1 LSSLNK
7 KSRLIQKKELTLVLN
22 ATEGRLQFVLGRGNG
37 TIYPEQEILVSED
50 WAAASQGAELLAPSL
65 AEALNRLKLS
75 PATIG
80 KVAAVVGPGSFTGL
94 RLVTVTANALV
105 HALNAESAAI
115 EYLPLLAAG
124 VQTSCAAFLSQA
136 RAIWALTYARRD
148 LVYLQ
153 GFMYNGPDQKKI
165 TPLLVLGLDESLDF
179 LREQNAKYGGGLLF
193 GSGLTKNLTYLSQ
206 KLDSCF
212 LLLPAVFNHPTP
224 DLLLKTASGLNY
236 STKDLTPTYLRP
248 SDAEENLPQIAAKLG
263 LDQNLATARL
273 RELLDKAPA

>member
-22 ATEGRLQFVLGRGNG
+22 AAEGRLQIVLGRGSG
-37 TIYPEQEILVSED
+37 LAYPEREILVYED

-80 KVAAVVGPGSFTGL
+80 KVAAVAGPGSFTGL
-94 RLVTVTANALV
+94 RLVTVTANALAQ
-105 HALNAESAAI
+105 ALNAESAAM

-124 VQTSCAAFLSQA
+124 VRESCGAFFAQA
-136 RAIWALTYARRD
+136 RAIWALTHARRD

-153 GFMYNGPDQKKI
+153 GFMYHGPDQKKI

-179 LREQNAKYGGGLLF
+179 LKEQNAMCGGGLLF

-206 KLDSCF
+206 KLDSSF

-224 DLLLKTASGLNY
+224 DLLLKTALNLNY
-236 STKDLTPTYLRP
+236 STKDLTPIYLRP
-248 SDAEENLPQIAAKLG
+248 SDAEENLPQIASKLG
-263 LDQNLATARL
+263 LDQNFATTRL
-273 RELLDKAPA
+273 RELLNKAPA